1 MSLLLKNIVLRKSL
15 IIEIIIAIKRS
26 KKEKKDFIIVDGF
39 WTFFFSDENIY
50 IEKLDDSLEFKNI
63 SLKNN
68 LIAKI
73 YFKENLL
80 SISYEEFLI
89 FLLNEI
95 LENDILFRSEDIRD
109 TCKLLTCIS
118 ENLEF
123 LI

>member
-73 YFKENLL
+73 YFKENLF

>member
-68 LIAKI
+68 LI
-73 YFKENLL
+73 
-80 SISYEEFLI
+80 
-89 FLLNEI
+89 
-95 LENDILFRSEDIRD
+95 
-109 TCKLLTCIS
+109 
-118 ENLEF
+118 
-123 LI
+123 